1 METCFLMDFIRIMTG
16 KAKRDIHGVK
26 RVLEKGKLT
35 EIEIE
40 KINEKLT
47 LAEARI
53 DALFLAL
60 N

>member
-1 METCFLMDFIRIMTG
+1 MDFIRIMTG